1 MGRQRRTKKN
11 LFRFI
16 LFHIIFFIFCETI
29 FLPSFT
35 VFLIYHGPFERVKEY
50 VVSTI
55 METSSNQYLATWFL
69 NRNEINAILKK
80 TSPVINSDKQNLN
93 NIVIS
98 KKVNTNSGIKGIQI
112 VNIKEK
118 GFRGKLIVIDD
129 PKRVTIGLTPYLGKT
144 GAPLSE
150 IIKKYGAIG
159 GINAGGFAD
168 DNLLGG
174 TGGKPIGVIVEN
186 GKIKYMQKGV
196 KGFNIIGFNYNNALV
211 VNNNM
216 TESMILNSNLRCA
229 VSFGPALIINGN
241 PLVKYGGKSVQPRSA
256 IGQRKN
262 GAVLLLA
269 IDGRQSS
276 SSGANYME
284 VQDVLLKYG
293 AYNAANLD
301 GGSSTTLIYQG
312 NTINNPCDIVG
323 ERSAPSAFIILQ

>member
-1 MGRQRRTKKN
+1 LGSHKKAKES

-29 FLPSFT
+29 FLSSFT
-35 VFLIYHGPFERVKEY
+35 VFLIYHGPFEKVKEY
-50 VVSTI
+50 VVSTV
-55 METSSNQYLATWFL
+55 METASNHFLATWFL
-69 NRNEINAILKK
+69 NSNEINVILKK
-80 TSPVINSDKQNLN
+80 TSPVIYSDKQNLN
-93 NIVIS
+93 NVVIS
-98 KKVNTNSGIKGIQI
+98 KKKNTNIDNAGIQV

-118 GFRGKLIVIDD
+118 GFSGKLIVIDD
-129 PKRVTIGLTPYLGKT
+129 PKRVSIGLTPYLGQA

-150 IIKKYGAIG
+150 IVKKYKAIG

-186 GKIKYMQKGV
+186 GKIKYMQKGI
-196 KGFNIIGFNYNNALV
+196 KTFNVIGFNNNNDLIV
-211 VNNNM
+211 SNNM
-216 TESMILNSNLRCA
+216 TQNMILNSNLRCA

-241 PLVKYGGKSVQPRSA
+241 PLVKYGGTSIQPRSA
-256 IGQRKN
+256 IGQRKD
-262 GAVLLLA
+262 GSVLLLA
-269 IDGRQSS
+269 IDGRQLNSP
-276 SSGANYME
+276 GANYME

-312 NTINNPCDIVG
+312 STINNPCDIVG
-323 ERSAPSAFIILQ
+323 ERSVPSAFIIMK